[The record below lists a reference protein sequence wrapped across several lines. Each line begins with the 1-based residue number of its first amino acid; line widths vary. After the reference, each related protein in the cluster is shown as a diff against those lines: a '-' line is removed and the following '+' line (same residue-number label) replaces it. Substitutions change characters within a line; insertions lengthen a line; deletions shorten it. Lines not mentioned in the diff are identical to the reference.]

1 MFSFI
6 SSRRR
11 DSLTSVPVALEAFT
25 LFCCSYGRLIEDCIQ
40 GDQTLFTRSDAVDAS
55 WRFFNPVLK
64 YWQEHP
70 DAPLYGYPVGTWGPL
85 ESEAMMREHGA
96 EWTNP
101 CKNLTNTDE
110 YCEL

>member
-1 MFSFI
+1 MH
-6 SSRRR
+6 R
-11 DSLTSVPVALEAFT
+11 FT
-25 LFCCSYGRLIEDCIQ
+25 VIPWN
-40 GDQTLFTRSDAVDAS
+40 V
-55 WRFFNPVLK
+55 
-64 YWQEHP
+64 
-70 DAPLYGYPVGTWGPL
+70 GPL

>member
-1 MFSFI
+1 MHLPDQSYVLA
-6 SSRRR
+6 SSLSGCT
-11 DSLTSVPVALEAFT
+11 SLKF
-25 LFCCSYGRLIEDCIQ
+25 
-40 GDQTLFTRSDAVDAS
+40 
-55 WRFFNPVLK
+55 
-64 YWQEHP
+64 WQEHP
-70 DAPLYGYPVGTWGPL
+70 DVPLYGYPVGTWGPL